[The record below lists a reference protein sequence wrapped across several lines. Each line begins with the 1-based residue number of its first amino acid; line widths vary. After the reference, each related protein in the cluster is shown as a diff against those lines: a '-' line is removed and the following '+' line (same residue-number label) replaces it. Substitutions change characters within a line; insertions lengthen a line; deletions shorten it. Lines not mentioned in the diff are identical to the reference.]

1 MCPFG
6 YSINASS
13 VPTVSISSALAETMT
28 TPKLNL
34 TDHNLYG
41 ETSIYWGD
49 IKTVYASSSGGMYY
63 DYVCANDVSYVFVL
77 PYVVNRKDNRH
88 GIHAPLIVDS
98 VGKVCSD

>member
-1 MCPFG
+1 
-6 YSINASS
+6 
-13 VPTVSISSALAETMT
+13 MT
-28 TPKLNL
+28 TTALNL
-34 TDHNLYG
+34 TDHNLDG

-49 IKTVYASSSGGMYY
+49 IKTVSVSYSGGMYY